1 MVIDKNIEK
10 DTYWKLVDY
19 AFQKCDTISLTKQND
34 QHESEH
40 KKIMDIIMSM
50 NSYSATDILNNYSEK
65 FLEDMVL
72 QFKDNDIIFDEE
84 NWKKYVK
91 SLGMSDESIEEL
103 KKSNRYHTITGSIM
117 RFVYK
122 KLTESWINRNRN
134 SIITVTNHYI
144 TELSGKKFLYNH
156 IYYIKMT
163 KEIQEEMLKKQS
175 LFDWI
180 FPTSLEDLC
189 FFKDGYCWLYSVAH
203 EEILDIYCENEEEYN
218 YLKSIGVEF
227 VEDHFIPISEK
238 EKEALYNKNFNNN

>member
-50 NSYSATDILNNYSEK
+50 DSYSTTDILNNYSGK
-65 FLEDMVL
+65 FLEDMFS
-72 QFKDNDIIFDEE
+72 QFKNNISIFDDDYQQRYELDFRISKEE
-84 NWKKYVK
+84 SEKFK
-91 SLGMSDESIEEL
+91 EF
-103 KKSNRYHTITGSIM
+103 NRYHAITGSIK
-117 RFVYK
+117 RLVYE

-134 SIITVTNHYI
+134 SIIKVTNHYI
-144 TELSGKKFLYNH
+144 TELSGKKFLYNY

-175 LFDWI
+175 LFDWV

-189 FFKDGYCWLYSVAH
+189 IFKNGYCWLYSVAH

-218 YLKSIGVEF
+218 YLKSI
-227 VEDHFIPISEK
+227 
-238 EKEALYNKNFNNN
+238 